1 MLLNFLIIVSYI
13 VGWSSV
19 GPYDV
24 PAVDIPSWCSFDGIT
39 CDIIPTS
46 ATYRS
51 VKAIRY
57 NFLSGRRLLPASF
70 SSIRATAVSATLPSI
85 ITNFINLE
93 ELTLTGFYFTGTIPA
108 SIYGMSALTIIDL
121 SYNRLTGTIDSAIGT
136 ATRLVG
142 LFLSGN
148 LLGGTIPSTIGSM
161 GSLTALYLN
170 SNSLSGTIPSTIVSL
185 TNLRE
190 LDLTTNVLTGTIP
203 DNIGN
208 IGTQLGY
215 LSLEYNLL
223 TGTIPST
230 FDQLALGSFS
240 LDTNYLTMGSLS
252 TVPVSTFSLYTIDHM
267 NGYELVD
274 NCLAFRYG
282 DIEVFATH
290 CKPTAGKLI
299 I

>member
-1 MLLNFLIIVSYI
+1 MLLNFLIIVTYI

-24 PAVDIPSWCSFDGIT
+24 PAVDIPSWCSFGGIT
-39 CDIIPTS
+39 CDVIPTS

-51 VKAIRY
+51 VKAISY
-57 NFLSGRRLLPASF
+57 AFFPGRRLLQASF
-70 SSIRATAVSATLPSI
+70 SGIRATAVSATLLSI

-93 ELTLTGFYFTGTIPA
+93 ELTLRGFYFTGTIPA

-121 SYNRLTGTIDSAIGT
+121 SFNSITGTIDSAIGT

-142 LFLSGN
+142 LFLSHN

-161 GSLTALYLN
+161 GSLTALYLD
-170 SNSLSGTIPSTIVSL
+170 SNS
-185 TNLRE
+185 
-190 LDLTTNVLTGTIP
+190 LTGTIP

-208 IGTQLGY
+208 IGTQLGS

-252 TVPVSTFSLYTIDHM
+252 TVPVSTFSAYTIQFM
-267 NGYELVD
+267 NGYELSI
-274 NCLAFRYG
+274 NCLVFSYNG
-282 DIEVFATH
+282 IEVTATH
-290 CKPTAGKLI
+290 CKPTAGKVI